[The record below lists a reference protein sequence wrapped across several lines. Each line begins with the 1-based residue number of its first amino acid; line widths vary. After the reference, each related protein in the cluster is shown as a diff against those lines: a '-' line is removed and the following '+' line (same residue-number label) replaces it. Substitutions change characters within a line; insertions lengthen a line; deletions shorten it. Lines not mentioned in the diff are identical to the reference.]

1 MKKIVSM
8 LQVLDNLSRM
18 PRTGGVMFAGID
30 SQITYS
36 VADHSFMVVNLA
48 LLIGKAFQGNKK
60 EISMDQ
66 VLTVAATHDWNESIL
81 LDIPSS
87 SPSYRSYF
95 NIVNL
100 REIVKEAESNAN
112 QAIEEF
118 LSEDAEVKIN
128 GPGLTAIEKDIL
140 KIADISAL
148 LVEVLNW
155 KYRGLQYEWFDY
167 MWENT
172 IHRLQEVTNKYE
184 FLAPFVD
191 ELNAAYSRGVKPIN
205 PFLTK
210 TQFQRLKKEI

>member
-87 SPSYRSYF
+87 SPSYRSFF

-100 REIVKEAESNAN
+100 REIVKEAEANAN

-128 GPGLTAIEKDIL
+128 GTGLTAIEKDIL

-184 FLAPFVD
+184 FLSPFVD
-191 ELNAAYSRGVKPIN
+191 ELNAAYSHGKKPIN

-210 TQFQRLKKEI
+210 SQFQRLKKES